1 MSKKALVSVLFSC
14 CFLGSFADNAVKQ
27 VVQIA
32 GQTQQ
37 EAVKSLTFNGNE
49 VTVTFR
55 NGLTTVARLDSL
67 TISFTGTATA
77 IRKVVG
83 DQSRK
88 DNGYYSLNGVRTKPV
103 GQGVYIHNGKKI
115 IKTK

>member
-37 EAVKSLTFNGNE
+37 EAVKSLTFSGNE

-55 NGLTTVARLDSL
+55 NGLTTVAWLDSL
-67 TISFTGTATA
+67 TISVHGN
-77 IRKVVG
+77 G
-83 DQSRK
+83 DSDTESRWGSIAERQWILFAQRCPDK
-88 DNGYYSLNGVRTKPV
+88 AGRPRSLYS
-103 GQGVYIHNGKKI
+103 
-115 IKTK
+115 